1 MNELEELRR
10 KKLNE
15 LIERKQQEMDEQS
28 QMENQLLQIENVI
41 KQKFTKEALQRY
53 SNIKIA
59 YPEKRA
65 QLLIML
71 ARIHD
76 KIEKIDDSQLRE
88 ILQRMEPKKRE
99 TKITRI

>member
-1 MNELEELRR
+1 MDELEELRQR
-10 KKLNE
+10 RLNE
-15 LIERKQQEMDEQS
+15 LMERKQKQLSEQN
-28 QMENQLLQIENVI
+28 QVENQLQKIENVI

-65 QLLIML
+65 QLLLML
-71 ARIHD
+71 AQIHD
-76 KIEKIDDSQLRE
+76 KIDKIDDNQLRE

-99 TKITRI
+99 TKIKRI

>member
-1 MNELEELRR
+1 MNELEEIRQRR
-10 KKLNE
+10 LNE
-15 LIERKQQEMDEQS
+15 LMERKQQEMNEQA
-28 QMENQLLQIENVI
+28 QIENQLLQIENVI

-65 QLLIML
+65 QLLLML
-71 ARIHD
+71 AQIHD

-99 TKITRI
+99 TKIKRI